1 MSGNSPPVRAAVRNL
16 ILTRYPPQFVGGCRR
31 SRSARL
37 TQAQA
42 GELHQVVV
50 GHRIRFPS
58 RTVFTGW
65 GSEVFLGALALRRR
79 DAYRLLSMRP
89 EDWRWIGTFR
99 NRL

>member
-1 MSGNSPPVRAAVRNL
+1 
-16 ILTRYPPQFVGGCRR
+16 
-31 SRSARL
+31 L

-58 RTVFTGW
+58 RAVFTGW

-79 DAYRLLSMRP
+79 DAYRLLSMRTRRLAV
-89 EDWRWIGTFR
+89 DR
-99 NRL
+99 NLPQSSMNRRPGALAGLAMAHIRPPPQPPLD